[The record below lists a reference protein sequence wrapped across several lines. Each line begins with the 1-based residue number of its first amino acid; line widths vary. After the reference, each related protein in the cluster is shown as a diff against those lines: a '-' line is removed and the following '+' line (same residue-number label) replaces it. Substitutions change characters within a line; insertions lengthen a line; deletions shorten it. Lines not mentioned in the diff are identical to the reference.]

1 MPEIYLSD
9 AACTAVVCALVFS
22 LFDFAAGIVCAFVR
36 HEFRSQVMREGIGHK
51 AVIVLIIVLAA
62 LLEIASH
69 FIEGISF
76 DIPLVVTVCVY
87 VILME
92 VASVI
97 ETIKLTYPELAS
109 TGIFDLFGDKEHA
122 NES

>member
-1 MPEIYLSD
+1 MPEIFLSS
-9 AACTAVVCALVFS
+9 AACTAIVTALVFS
-22 LFDFAAGIVCAFVR
+22 LFDFVAGIICAFVR
-36 HEFRSQVMREGIGHK
+36 REFKSSAMREGIGHK

-69 FIEGISF
+69 FVEGIYV
-76 DIPLVVTVCVY
+76 DIPLTVTVCVY

-97 ETIKLTYPELAS
+97 ETIKHTYPELSA
-109 TGIFDLFGDKEHA
+109 TGIFDLFGDKESA
-122 NES
+122 K

>member
-9 AACTAVVCALVFS
+9 AACTAIVCALVFS
-22 LFDFAAGIVCAFVR
+22 LFDFVAGLVCAFVR
-36 HEFRSQVMREGIGHK
+36 HEFRSQAMREGIGHK

-69 FIEGISF
+69 FVEGITF
-76 DIPLVVTVCVY
+76 DVPLVVTVCVY

-97 ETIKLTYPELAS
+97 ETIKLTYPELAA
-109 TGIFDLFGDKEHA
+109 TGIFDLFGDKEQE
-122 NES
+122 NGS

>member
-1 MPEIYLSD
+1 MSDIFLSD
-9 AACTAVVCALVFS
+9 AARTAIVTALVFS
-22 LFDFAAGIVCAFVR
+22 FFDFVAGIICAFVR
-36 HEFRSQVMREGIGHK
+36 REFKSAAMREGIGHK
-51 AVIVLIIVLAA
+51 TVIVLIIVLAA

-69 FIEGISF
+69 FVEGISI

-97 ETIKLTYPELAS
+97 ETIKQTYPELSA
-109 TGIFDLFGDKEHA
+109 TGIFDLFGEKE
-122 NES
+122 SKK